1 MRKIEKQPVE
11 IAVAG
16 EFPGFEYGG
25 RRNAFLNMGLDVEID
40 GVTYHLISRFS
51 EKADMGEVLDTIELE
66 RSQRQTA

>member
-1 MRKIEKQPVE
+1 MKTESRPVK

-16 EFPGFEYGG
+16 EFPGFEYRGC
-25 RRNAFLNMGLDVEID
+25 RSAFLNLGLDVEMD

-51 EKADMGEVLDTIELE
+51 EKTEMGDVLDTIELE